1 MRIICSMSMLVAL
14 AMPSLITNS
23 SASGTVILPARV
35 LEDDICWPKL
45 QICVAE
51 TACMHLEGITL
62 ALVTTKRVKEEEA
75 SRQI

>member
-1 MRIICSMSMLVAL
+1 MLVAL

-23 SASGTVILPARV
+23 SASGTVILPARA
-35 LEDDICWPKL
+35 LEDDTCWLKL

-51 TACMHLEGITL
+51 TVCMHLEGITL

-75 SRQI
+75 LRQI